1 MPCVT
6 LVEYDRCWPSLF
18 EERAVA
24 ITTLL
29 SPFVSAIHHIG
40 STAVPGLAAKPKI
53 DIDAV
58 MSDEGALPDLTSRLS
73 KAGYTFHGDPHASGL
88 WTFTAA
94 TRPYGTRLYLCGEGN
109 AGHAARLLFRDRL
122 RERPDAAAHYEAL
135 KRRLAAEAGSDWE
148 FYTGGKRAFIEAVL
162 ASSPTKKAP
171 PSPAGPSC

>member
-1 MPCVT
+1 MSRIT
-6 LVEYDRCWPSLF
+6 LVEYDPLWPSLF
-18 EERAVA
+18 EARALS
-24 ITTLL
+24 ITALL
-29 SPFVSAIHHIG
+29 SPFVREIHHIG
-40 STAVPGLAAKPKI
+40 STAIAGLAAKPKI

-58 MSDEGALPDLTSRLS
+58 MSDEGALPELTSRLS
-73 KAGYTFHGDPHASGL
+73 KAGYTFHGDPYASGL

-94 TRPYGTRLYLCGEGN
+94 TLPYGTRLYLCGEGN
-109 AGHAARLLFRDRL
+109 AAHAARLLFRDRL